1 MAIHLIV
8 YCRLIGENMF
18 LQHYNSFIQAI
29 NLPVAKLCFHEHIDP
44 DDIRTTYRAFTR
56 PHPRFRLIRAKTVG
70 AALIDLSRF
79 ADRQAYEERIKAKNH
94 GGYHAKRAR
103 KRGYRFVDIDRND
116 YIDDIHAINT
126 SLDTR
131 QGRPMDRKY
140 TEKHE
145 AFVTLPHF
153 RHHGILDPQGK
164 LVAYASL
171 GIYGNFAA
179 FSQML
184 GYRNNDGVMHL
195 LLVETISRLIAER
208 QVRYV
213 MYDTFFGAQPGLKTF
228 KTILG
233 FQPYRA
239 RYFLQ

>member
-1 MAIHLIV
+1 
-8 YCRLIGENMF
+8 MF
-18 LQHYNSFIQAI
+18 LQHYNTFIQAI

-44 DDIRTTYRAFTR
+44 EDIRTTYRAFTR

-79 ADRQAYEERIKAKNH
+79 ADRHAYEERIKAKNH

-126 SLDTR
+126 SLDMR
-131 QGRPMDRKY
+131 QGRRMDRKY

-195 LLVETISRLIAER
+195 LLVETISRLIDER

>member
-1 MAIHLIV
+1 
-8 YCRLIGENMF
+8 MF
-18 LQHYNSFIQAI
+18 LQHYNTFIQAI
-29 NLPVAKLCFHEHIDP
+29 NLPVAKLCFHEQIAP

-56 PHPRFRLIRAKTVG
+56 PHPRFRFIGAKTVG
-70 AALIDLSRF
+70 AALIDLSRY
-79 ADRQAYEERIKAKNH
+79 ADRDAYLEQIKAKNH
-94 GGYHAKRAR
+94 GAYHAKRAR

-116 YIDDIHAINT
+116 YIDEIHAINT
-126 SLDTR
+126 SLELR

-140 TEKHE
+140 TEKCE
-145 AFVTLPHF
+145 AFDTMPHF
-153 RHHGILDPQGK
+153 RHHGILDSHDT

-171 GIYGNFAA
+171 AIYGNFAA

-184 GYRNNDGVMHL
+184 GIRNNDGIMHL
-195 LLVETISRLIAER
+195 LLVEAISRLIDEK
-208 QVRYV
+208 QVRYI

-239 RYFLQ
+239 QYSLQ